1 MIRLGLCCVFRDQP
15 IKFRTTTAAAIT
27 RTARPEQLRRLG
39 AIALGN
45 AHTLQQALRYC
56 AAHNIGCFRINSQI
70 LPLRTHPAV
79 GYSVADLPN
88 AKAVVEAFVQ
98 CGEFA
103 CQQRLRLT
111 FHPDQFVVLNSPTRA
126 IVSNSIAELNYQA
139 EVAGWVGA
147 DVINI
152 HGGGAYGDKATALAR
167 LRRNLLRLSDE
178 VRRRLTLENDDR
190 IYTPADL
197 LPVCQAAGIPFVYDV
212 HHHRCNPDGLSV
224 EEVTRRAAATWD
236 REPLFH
242 VSSPA
247 RGWTGAN
254 PRVHH
259 EFVRVRDVPP
269 CWQELEITVEVEAR
283 AKEVAIRR
291 LHRALSSECSTKR
304 GTRRARRVRPAA
316 HG

>member
-27 RTARPEQLRRLG
+27 RIPRPEQLRRLG

-56 AAHNIGCFRINSQI
+56 AAHDIGCFRINSQI

-88 AKAVVEAFVQ
+88 AKAVVEAFKQ

-103 CQQRLRLT
+103 CRQRLRLT

-126 IVSNSIAELNYQA
+126 VVSNSIAELNYQA

-167 LRRNLLRLSDE
+167 LRRNLLRLSYD

-197 LPVCQAAGIPFVYDV
+197 LPVCEAAGIPFVYDV
-212 HHHRCNPDGLSV
+212 HHHRCIPDGLSV
-224 EEVTRRAAATWD
+224 EEVTRRAIATWD

-242 VSSPA
+242 VSGPA
-247 RGWTGAN
+247 RGWTGPN

-291 LHRALSSECSTKR
+291 LQRALRSYCATKR